1 MQAFIN
7 HRRLIIIA
15 QSISCIFLV
24 KFAALSRKLL
34 HTFDFNKL
42 AWYDVTVPGN
52 DSKITWKLPTNLPNI
67 HTNFKLH
74 SCSGTV
80 FS

>member
-52 DSKITWKLPTNLPNI
+52 DSKITW
-67 HTNFKLH
+67 
-74 SCSGTV
+74 
-80 FS
+80 